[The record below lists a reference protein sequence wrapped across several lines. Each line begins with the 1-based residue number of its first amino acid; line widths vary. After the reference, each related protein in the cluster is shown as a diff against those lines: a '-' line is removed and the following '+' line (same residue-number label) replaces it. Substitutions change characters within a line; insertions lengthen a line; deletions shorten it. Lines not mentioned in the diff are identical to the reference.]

1 MDDPIFA
8 SAHELAMAIQSAEVS
23 SAEVVDAH
31 LAQITRHNPKLN
43 AVVTLDE
50 EGARRRAREADAALG
65 RGEVWGVLHGVPV
78 TLEDCHATAG
88 IRSTWGGFPSLADH
102 VPSEDSVVSA
112 RLKAAGAIVM
122 GKSNGP
128 LIWGPDNVFG
138 RTNNPWDT
146 ERTPGESSG
155 GPASAVAAGLAAF
168 DIGLDTIASI
178 LYPSHCCG
186 IFGMRPTDGR
196 VSLKGSFFIDPIQ
209 KFHIMSVIGPMARS
223 VEDLR
228 VALQVITGPDNRG
241 PSVPPM
247 SWRESSAPVA
257 RDLRVAWASTLPGV
271 PIIAET
277 RMAIERLAEDLDRQG
292 ARVQQYLPEVDF
304 AEQYRFA
311 DETFWLIGGTFGP
324 EGVQKALLEDFLASL
339 KRRETFVLAW
349 DQFFRNWDL
358 LLCPVDTGVAPLHE
372 AAVIVDGEP
381 VAEEQADTL
390 GACSPVSGCPSVVMP
405 LTQSQDGLP
414 IGVQVIGKR
423 WEDERLLAIA
433 QLLSE
438 LTPGFSSPPNY

>member
-1 MDDPIFA
+1 MDDRIFA
-8 SAHELAMAIQSAEVS
+8 SAHKLALAIQSAEVS
-23 SAEVVDAH
+23 SAEIVDAY
-31 LAQITRHNPKLN
+31 LAQIAHHNAKLN

-50 EGARRRAREADAALG
+50 EGARQQAREADAALE
-65 RGEVWGVLHGVPV
+65 RGETWGPLHGVPI
-78 TLEDCHATAG
+78 TLEDCHATVG
-88 IRSTWGGFPSLADH
+88 VRSTWGGYPSLADH

-112 RLKAAGAIVM
+112 RPKAAGATVM
-122 GKSNGP
+122 GKTNGP
-128 LIWGPDNVFG
+128 LIWGSDNVFG

-155 GPASAVAAGLAAF
+155 GPAAAVAAGLAAF

-186 IFGMRPTDGR
+186 IFGMRPSDGR

-228 VALQVITGPDNRG
+228 VALQVITGPDNRD

-247 SWRESSAPVA
+247 PWRESSAPVA

-277 RMAIERLAEDLDRQG
+277 RMAIEELANDLNRQG
-292 ARVQQYLPEVDF
+292 ARVQQCLPEVDF
-304 AEQYRFA
+304 AKQYQFA

-324 EGVQKALLEDFLASL
+324 ESEQRALLEDYLAAL

-349 DQFFRNWDL
+349 DQFFRDWDI
-358 LLCPVDTGVAPLHE
+358 LLCPVDPGVAPLHE

-390 GACSPVSGCPSVVMP
+390 GACSPVSGCPMVVIL
-405 LTQSQDGLP
+405 LTQSQEGLP

-438 LTPGFSSPPNY
+438 LTPGFQRPPNY

>member
-23 SAEVVDAH
+23 SAEVMDAH

-324 EGVQKALLEDFLASL
+324 EGVQKALLEDFLVSL